1 MLKIIE
7 DRIAGFRKKLK
18 QNNIDSFLILQDE
31 NRRYLSGY
39 TAEDTGF
46 EESAGA
52 LIISADQLILAT
64 DSRFELQ
71 AAQEAPMYEVRCYKT
86 GLSETITEF
95 LHETNYKKLGFES
108 NRLSYSQY
116 CKIKEN
122 LNSENIITEFNPAD
136 SVMSNLRI
144 VKSDAEV
151 LLIKKALK
159 IAEDAFSSIKSSLI
173 PGISEK
179 EIAWNL
185 EKKMRE
191 LGADS
196 LSFPPI
202 VASGPNSALPHAI
215 AGARKIG
222 INEPLLFDWG
232 ARLNGYCSDTSRTI
246 VIGKPDD
253 KYNEIYKIL
262 YDAQKMAIE
271 AIKPGISTK
280 QIDDIA
286 RQHIE
291 KNGYGNKFGHGL
303 GHGVGLEIHEPPRVS
318 PLREM
323 ILEAGM
329 IITIEPG
336 IYIPDWGG
344 VRLENMV
351 LVTQNGAE
359 VLNSLSYDDNII
371 EPS

>member
-1 MLKIIE
+1 MLTIIE
-7 DRIAGFRKKLK
+7 NRIADFRKKLK
-18 QNNIDSFLILQDE
+18 QNNIDSFLISQGE

-46 EESAGA
+46 EESSGA

-71 AAQEAPMYEVRCYKT
+71 AAKEAPMYEVRCYKT
-86 GLSETITEF
+86 GISETITEF
-95 LHETNYKKLGFES
+95 LQEAHYKKLGFES
-108 NRLSYSQY
+108 NRMSYSQY
-116 CKIKEN
+116 CKIKEI
-122 LNSENIITEFNPAD
+122 LNSENITTEFNPAD

-144 VKSDAEV
+144 IKSDFEI
-151 LLIKKALK
+151 LQIKKALK
-159 IAEDAFSSIKSSLI
+159 IAESAFSSIKKTLV
-173 PGISEK
+173 PGLSEK

-191 LGADS
+191 FGADN

-202 VASGPNSALPHAI
+202 VASGQNSALPHAI
-215 AGARKIG
+215 AGERRIK
-222 INEPLLFDWG
+222 INEPILFDWG
-232 ARLNGYCSDTSRTI
+232 VKLNGYCSDTSRTI
-246 VIGKPDD
+246 VIGQPDD
-253 KYNEIYKIL
+253 KFKEIYKIL
-262 YDAQKMAIE
+262 YDAQQMAIE

-280 QIDDIA
+280 QIDNIA
-286 RQHIE
+286 RNHIE
-291 KNGYGNKFGHGL
+291 ENNYGSKFGHGL

-323 ILEAGM
+323 PLETGM

-344 VRLENMV
+344 IRLENMV
-351 LVTQNGAE
+351 LVTENGAE
-359 VLNSLSYDDNII
+359 VLNTLSYEDNII
-371 EPS
+371 KT